1 MHSSQL
7 PVSVDAHGDSALAI
21 PALAHIPGVEE
32 HHVTID
38 GIEWRYLRA
47 GSGPALVLVHGL
59 MAYSWSWRF
68 NISELGRNFT
78 VYAPDLPGCGFS
90 QRADSLAGS
99 LESDADGVIS
109 LMDALGLKQF
119 YLLGTSRGGGVAIV
133 LAGLLAKRGMLD
145 RLPRMILSAPIN
157 PWSGFGQRRARWFST
172 PLGQR
177 YVIHVAPRQ
186 PSILRWYYR
195 KLYGD
200 PSRIAEGGMEGYAAG
215 LLVPRT
221 FHHLARIMRV
231 WHADLR
237 QVESTLPLLQQLPVL
252 LLWGSR
258 DMAVYPSSAYE
269 VEERLAN
276 SAMLI
281 MDGVGHLPY
290 EEVPAEFDHIV
301 CDFLLHHVP
310 PTRLEMPG
318 SDVAASRATPAGKSP
333 DGDRR
338 QTHSIG

>member
-7 PVSVDAHGDSALAI
+7 PVSADAPGTRGLI
-21 PALAHIPGVEE
+21 PAAAHIPGVEE
-32 HHVTID
+32 HRITIN
-38 GIEWRYLRA
+38 GVEWRYLRA
-47 GSGPALVLVHGL
+47 GSGPALVLIHGL

-68 NISELGRNFT
+68 NIQELARNFT

-90 QRADSLAGS
+90 QRDDSLPGS
-99 LESDADGVIS
+99 LESDADGVIA
-109 LMDALGLKQF
+109 LMDALRVQQF

-145 RLPRMILSAPIN
+145 RVPRMILSAPIN
-157 PWSGFGQRRARWFST
+157 PWSAFGQRRARWFST

-186 PSILRWYYR
+186 PSILKWYYR
-195 KLYGD
+195 KLFGD
-200 PSRIAEGGMEGYAAG
+200 PSRITAGGIEGYAAG

-237 QVESTLPLLQQLPVL
+237 QVESALPLLQELPIL
-252 LLWGSR
+252 LLWGSL

-269 VEERLAN
+269 LDQRLAN
-276 SAMLI
+276 GATLI

-290 EEVPAEFDHIV
+290 EEVPDEFNHVV
-301 CDFLLHHVP
+301 CEFLLQHAP
-310 PTRLEMPG
+310 PTRLELAG
-318 SDVAASRATPAGKSP
+318 SDAAASPTAPAAKSA
-333 DGDRR
+333 DRDRR